1 MSGQAPRAGVSGI
14 FRDWAALLETG
25 AGMGG
30 GGWASITSAC
40 PALYSQGLG
49 LREEGDKDS
58 GHSYCSFKIHS
69 GTNFSQSP

>member
-1 MSGQAPRAGVSGI
+1 
-14 FRDWAALLETG
+14 
-25 AGMGG
+25 MGG